1 MKLRSAI
8 LGLVAGLPLVT
19 AASFAQEPGWSSV
32 VIARGE
38 MRQQIESTPIL
49 ERPYRP
55 LHFYG
60 NAVRRAHYRGSPLA
74 IRRSAQRGG
83 SSCRRGP

>member
-1 MKLRSAI
+1 MKLRDAI
-8 LGLVAGLPLVT
+8 LSLVIGWALFVS
-19 AASFAQEPGWSSV
+19 ASSAQEPGWSNV
-32 VIARGE
+32 IIARGE
-38 MRQQIESTPIL
+38 MRQQIEATPIL

-74 IRRSAQRGG
+74 ARR
-83 SSCRRGP
+83 

>member
-1 MKLRSAI
+1 MKLRDTI
-8 LGLVAGLPLVT
+8 LSLVVGLPLFGSV
-19 AASFAQEPGWSSV
+19 SFAQEPGWSGV

-38 MRQQIESTPIL
+38 MRRQIEATPIL

-74 IRRSAQRGG
+74 VRR
-83 SSCRRGP
+83 